1 MQKAAEEIIEF
12 KDRQE
17 AQALLGERD
26 EFVRVLMDNF
36 DARFVS
42 RGESIS
48 ISGEA
53 GEVEQ
58 AAKIMRELQ
67 YLYRQGTAITMH
79 EVRYSVGLMKGGKG
93 EALLLGYLRHIFEKP
108 LKSLEFIRQIG

>member
-12 KDRQE
+12 QDRQE

-36 DARFVS
+36 EARFVS

-48 ISGEA
+48 
-53 GEVEQ
+53 
-58 AAKIMRELQ
+58 KIGR
-67 YLYRQGTAITMH
+67 AH
-79 EVRYSVGLMKGGKG
+79 V
-93 EALLLGYLRHIFEKP
+93 
-108 LKSLEFIRQIG
+108 

>member
-12 KDRQE
+12 QDRQE

-79 EVRYSVGLMKGGKG
+79 DDRLAFDHTVQRGADEGRQGGG
-93 EALLLGYLRHIFEKP
+93 TAQSF
-108 LKSLEFIRQIG
+108 Q